1 MSMCCCP
8 ISMYLPK
15 APAEAGRHRKA
26 YLAAFA
32 FAVLLAA
39 PAHSQSRPAPDTSR
53 ASAPHAPEAPGAEPQ
68 RKDPKRAVWYS
79 VGGTVLGAPLFGA
92 GLLLGPAA
100 GHFYADNNRRAWV
113 GIGIRTGGALLPILA
128 TAGRSGYAGLGAFLV
143 TAPIG
148 GAVILVSAI
157 YDIVVADNAA
167 RQHNRA
173 HGLRVSDVRVVPTAG
188 GPMGNQVGLTVEV
201 GL

>member
-1 MSMCCCP
+1 MFVYCP
-8 ISMYLPK
+8 IPMCPHRDHT
-15 APAEAGRHRKA
+15 EAGHHLKPS
-26 YLAAFA
+26 LAAFA
-32 FAVLLAA
+32 IAVLLAA
-39 PAHSQSRPAPDTSR
+39 PAHSQRRAVPDTSR
-53 ASAPHAPEAPGAEPQ
+53 APAPHASEAHGAEPQ
-68 RKDPKRAVWYS
+68 RKDPRRAVWYS

-128 TAGRSGYAGLGAFLV
+128 TAGRSGYAGLGVFLV

-157 YDIVVADNAA
+157 YDIVTADNAA
-167 RQHNRA
+167 RQYNRA
-173 HGLRVSDVRVVPTAG
+173 RGLRVSDVRVAPTIG
-188 GPMGNQVGLTVEV
+188 GTQGNQVGLTVEV